1 MRALRSSLIAALLGI
16 TTLVAS
22 GPSGPSGTSGTQG
35 TPGTP
40 RTADTLPRIVALG
53 DSLTSGRGIA
63 RDEAYPAILQDRL
76 DEAGLRFEV
85 INAGRSGATSGDGA
99 RRLSGALAGDVRVL
113 IVALGAN
120 DGLRGVAVER
130 VKSNLSGI
138 ITEARARGIS
148 VLLCGMEALPLYGL
162 DYSIEFHRVY
172 SDLARE
178 FEIPLVPFMLT
189 GVIGHEE
196 MMQRDRIHP
205 TAAGARLIADN
216 IWPYLK
222 PLAEG
227 AALTKNARN

>member
-1 MRALRSSLIAALLGI
+1 MRTVLAASAVAWLSVAAVG
-16 TTLVAS
+16 AS
-22 GPSGPSGTSGTQG
+22 GTPGTSGTLG
-35 TPGTP
+35 TPE
-40 RTADTLPRIVALG
+40 TLPRIVALG
-53 DSLTSGRGIA
+53 DSLTSGRGIS
-63 RDEAYPAILQDRL
+63 RDEAYPAVLQDRL

-85 INAGRSGATSGDGA
+85 INAGRSGATSADGV
-99 RRLSGALAGDVRVL
+99 RRVSAALDGGDVRVL

-120 DGLRGVAVER
+120 DGLRGVAVDR
-130 VKSNLSGI
+130 LRSNLSRI
-138 ITEARARGIS
+138 ITEARARGIA

-162 DYSIEFHRVY
+162 DYSIQFHRVY
-172 SDLARE
+172 GDLAQQ

-205 TAAGARLIADN
+205 TAAGARAIADN

-222 PLAEG
+222 PLAEN